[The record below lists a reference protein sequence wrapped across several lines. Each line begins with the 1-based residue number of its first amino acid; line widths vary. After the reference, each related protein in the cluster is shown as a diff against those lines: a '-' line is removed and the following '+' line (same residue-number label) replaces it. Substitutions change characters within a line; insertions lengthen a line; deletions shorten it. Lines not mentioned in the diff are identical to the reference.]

1 MEISDHES
9 NMQVIKDV
17 SSNFTSTFCG
27 DMFSFALGLMLL
39 RATGMSLSFGL
50 SMIIMPI
57 VTLIGVVPIGNL
69 VDTYP
74 HKRLLIISL
83 VVRIGAL
90 LIYSIAIG
98 HFNGSGKLIPTIGF
112 LIINYASVNL
122 SNSGYMASVH
132 ELVNEGHIQKLN
144 SLSQSAASFASTF
157 SPIVAAGLYVI
168 VGFRLFIVFQL
179 TAHVI
184 ALVILLTMNFHYL
197 SYPRKSSQ
205 TPQESQWAKFKLGL
219 NYLMAHDFLRYLI
232 CIALFLN
239 FIFAV
244 INVGLPF
251 MIVEHLH
258 LGNVTLGILNSADAL
273 GMLIGNL
280 IISVSKELRHLA
292 KILAVTM
299 VIIGTGLAGVGALL
313 MAAPEQLVVQLVGSL
328 MLFAVGMSLAFM
340 NTPFGIYMQKTV
352 PTELMGR
359 VSSTEMSL
367 NMMSIPLETVFY
379 SFVFQQIPSG
389 IVFIISGMALIA
401 VTGLTMPAFMH
412 VQMPRTDHATQ
423 KADRQRL

>member
-9 NMQVIKDV
+9 NMQVLKDV

-57 VTLIGVVPIGNL
+57 VTLIGLVPIGNV

-74 HKRLLIISL
+74 HKRVLIISL
-83 VVRIGAL
+83 VVRITAL
-90 LIYSIAIG
+90 SVYAILVG
-98 HFNGSGKLIPTIGF
+98 RFNGIGKLIPTIGF

-132 ELVNEGHIQKLN
+132 ELVNDAHIQKLN

-157 SPIVAAGLYVI
+157 SPVVAAGLYVL
-168 VGFRLFIVFQL
+168 VGFNLFIIFQL
-179 TAHVI
+179 TAHII
-184 ALVILLTMNFHYL
+184 ALGILLTMNFHDVAQ
-197 SYPRKSSQ
+197 PKQIRKVG
-205 TPQESQWAKFKLGL
+205 QETQWAKFKLGL
-219 NYLMAHDFLRYLI
+219 DYLMIHDFLRYLI
-232 CIALFLN
+232 GIALFLN

-251 MIVEHLH
+251 IIVAHLH

-280 IISVSKELRHLA
+280 IISVSPELKRLA
-292 KILAVTM
+292 KILTITM
-299 VIIGTGLAGVGALL
+299 IVIGTGLAGIGGLL
-313 MAAPEQLVVQLVGSL
+313 MAAPGKLMVQVVGAV
-328 MLFAVGMSLAFM
+328 MLFSVGMSLAFM

-352 PTELMGR
+352 PTDLMGR

-367 NMMSIPLETVFY
+367 NMMSIPLGTVFY
-379 SFVFQQIPSG
+379 SFVFQVIPSG
-389 IVFIISGMALIA
+389 IVFILSGIVLIA
-401 VTGLTMPAFMH
+401 VTGLTMPAFVH
-412 VQMPRTDHATQ
+412 VRMPDVDQ
-423 KADRQRL
+423 VSEKADGQPR